1 MTRLR
6 GWIAANLAVLTG
18 AIVTGAHT
26 GRAHGTGWGVAAGV
40 VFYTAGT
47 VALIVA
53 LARRLLKDEGIIR

>member
-6 GWIAANLAVLTG
+6 GWLTANAAILTG
-18 AIVTGAHT
+18 AIVTGVHV

-53 LARRLLKDEGIIR
+53 LARRLLKDEGMIR